1 MHGRDGRVRERQDR
15 LVRFAS
21 DWMGPG
27 SAKRLGFVQD
37 GAHHL
42 LSRRVTAA
50 SFYEIDEWVVDDR
63 SGRHVFTGETDTI
76 TDLADGFRGTG
87 LGRAVPRPP
96 AGGLFLAAWGLTR
109 YKGLGWR
116 LDADAGGAEY
126 HVPIR
131 TARRRPASTE
141 LYLRETA
148 SRAGSVQLVRA
159 TSSRHAATPL
169 KPSVKKGDE
178 TPPSPELRAI
188 ARK

>member
-1 MHGRDGRVRERQDR
+1 
-15 LVRFAS
+15 
-21 DWMGPG
+21 
-27 SAKRLGFVQD
+27 
-37 GAHHL
+37 
-42 LSRRVTAA
+42 VTAA

-169 KPSVKKGDE
+169 KPSAKKE
-178 TPPSPELRAI
+178 MRRLHLLNYVQKRANSELLHRAPVNGEPRGFQGFP
-188 ARK
+188 AFAQPRLHD